1 MELEIIKTI
10 QLIANPFFD
19 FFFELSTI
27 LGEELLIIPLL
38 AILYWTI
45 NKKFGEYVGFAI
57 FTSFMANNLLKDIF
71 KLPRPQSEQGVRILR
86 QHTATGYAFPSGHT
100 QGAATFYSAIAI
112 AFKNK
117 MLAITVGIIIVLVAL
132 SRLYLGVHFPKDVI
146 VGLLLGVAIAWGCY
160 ILFEKM
166 DNLKVYGLILIV
178 FVLFLGV
185 AQSSDY
191 IKALGSYTGF
201 VLGIIMEKK
210 YVRFSVNGLLWKKV
224 LRVLIGVAIAFAIR
238 SGLKV
243 ALPEQLISDFFR
255 YFVLT
260 LFSFGV
266 YPAIFKKINL

>member
-117 MLAITVGIIIVLVAL
+117 MLTITVGIIIVLVAL

-178 FVLFLGV
+178 FL
-185 AQSSDY
+185 S
-191 IKALGSYTGF
+191 
-201 VLGIIMEKK
+201 EK
-210 YVRFSVNGLLWKKV
+210 
-224 LRVLIGVAIAFAIR
+224 
-238 SGLKV
+238 
-243 ALPEQLISDFFR
+243 
-255 YFVLT
+255 
-260 LFSFGV
+260 
-266 YPAIFKKINL
+266 